1 MLEDVNIHDA
11 DYEEVIDSDNEDTGY
26 TPDDENSE
34 EESYNFEN
42 PLDEPDSP
50 KSESFGEVLQLTE
63 YNDSMLT
70 PTDNMYGVIAEYREV
85 KVDQVDQLF
94 QQKAKSFVGKIAK
107 FVMELGDVELTAQHK
122 SYIKDVANLQVANL
136 ADMMT
141 LVDTNKQ
148 MINNIVRRVNAT
160 QAEDY
165 ALINSYNQ
173 LLNQHMKL
181 LKELQTMYK
190 AIPATIK
197 KMRSDVMLEDNAQ
210 STQEHI
216 DEMAVVTENFGET
229 QFNSGKQ
236 LLRKLRE
243 EAEKKSAGTVS

>member
-1 MLEDVNIHDA
+1 MIENQNIHDA
-11 DYEEVIDSDNEDTGY
+11 DYEEVSYSENEDTSY
-26 TPDDENSE
+26 EPVEENSE
-34 EESYNFEN
+34 SDYNFDN

-70 PTDNMYGVIAEYREV
+70 PTDSMYGVVAEYREV

-107 FVMELGDVELTAQHK
+107 FVMDLGDVELTSQHK

-141 LVDTNKQ
+141 LVETNKQ

-197 KMRSDVMLEDNAQ
+197 KMRSDVMLEDNQ
-210 STQEHI
+210 NTQEHI
-216 DEMAVVTENFGET
+216 DEMSVVTENFGET

-243 EAEKKSAGTVS
+243 EAEKNSSGTVS